1 MIQILDENQM
11 KIMQARWHGDSVVI
25 GLTNYIKPGE
35 YYIIQKGKIIE
46 SNEEVIILRKLKD
59 Q

>member
-11 KIMQARWHGDSVVI
+11 KIMQARWHGDSVVL

-35 YYIIQKGKIIE
+35 YYIIQKGKITE
-46 SNEEVIILRKLKD
+46 TNEEVVILRKLKD